1 MIRNFVQTFARRKS
15 TYVVVIGIIAL
26 TWWFMDAPADKK
38 PVVAPTRVATAVV
51 LRQDVPLL
59 VPLVGTVVPYETVS
73 IKSRLDSQITE
84 VHFHDGDF
92 VHEGQVMF
100 ELDDRAIKAQIEQF
114 QAAVQKEKAQLV
126 NTNLQYQRVLK
137 LIKTNV
143 VSQSQVDDA
152 KAAYEAQA
160 AQVNAAQANLDNAR
174 VQLTYTTIAAP
185 ISGRTGTINV
195 TRGNNVKANDL
206 PLVTINQIMPIRVQ
220 SAIAQRY
227 YDQVKAALA
236 RGDVVVKAR
245 NKESNTEV
253 TGKLEYVDNTIDV
266 SNGTFAARSVF
277 GNEDEKLWPGMF
289 VNVSL
294 DLGVEK
300 NVLTIPVVAL
310 QGDEGSRFV
319 FVADSETKKAV
330 KKPVEIARN
339 NGELVIV
346 TKGLNESEQVIVDGI
361 LRVNDGTPVEVMKSA
376 SSEENKP

>member
-266 SNGTFAARSVF
+266 STGTFAARSVF